1 VLIPN
6 NQRKKRTIQMKNPQI
21 SSPVKEQTQNLDQE
35 LQLREK
41 QCRDLRWQRRILPAQ
56 ALVYQ
61 RLEAGLKRIID
72 VSGALSALLLLSP
85 LLLLTALAIWLEDRG
100 PVLFSQ
106 ARVGQYGRVFRFYK
120 FRSMVLNAE
129 ALKDSL
135 AHLNESTDGVIFKAR
150 RDPRITRVGRLIRRA
165 SIDEL
170 PQLWNVLRGDMSL
183 VGPRPPVPRE
193 VADYHPEDRKRLDI
207 RPGLTCIWQ
216 VSGRSE
222 IPFHRQVQMDQ
233 DYILRNNLKLDF
245 ILLLR
250 TVSAVFSGRGA
261 Y

>member
-1 VLIPN
+1 MQNFLLPN
-6 NQRKKRTIQMKNPQI
+6 K
-21 SSPVKEQTQNLDQE
+21 TQAHPKLSAQE
-35 LQLREK
+35 LKKLE
-41 QCRDLRWQRRILPAQ
+41 QRYLGVKWERHLLPTQ
-56 ALVYQ
+56 TLFLQ
-61 RLEAGLKRIID
+61 HCETFLKRAID
-72 VSGALSALLLLSP
+72 VLGALAALLMLSP
-85 LLLLTALAIWLEDRG
+85 LLIFTALAIWLEDRG

-106 ARVGQYGRVFRFYK
+106 ERVGQFGRVFQFYK
-120 FRSMVLNAE
+120 FRSMVRNAE

-135 AHLNESTDGVIFKAR
+135 THLNESSDGVIFKAR
-150 RDPRITRVGRLIRRA
+150 RDPRITRVGRIIRRL

-193 VADYHPEDRKRLDI
+193 VQDYRPEDRKRLDI

-233 DYILRNNLKLDF
+233 DYILRQNLKLDF
-245 ILLLR
+245 ILLLK
-250 TVSAVFSGRGA
+250 TVRAVFSGRGA